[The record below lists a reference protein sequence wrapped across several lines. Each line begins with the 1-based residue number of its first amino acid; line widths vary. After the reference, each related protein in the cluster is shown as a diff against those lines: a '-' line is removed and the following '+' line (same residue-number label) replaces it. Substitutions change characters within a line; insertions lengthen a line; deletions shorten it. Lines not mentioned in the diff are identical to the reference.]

1 MDSMFSIG
9 VRFSTTIFLGI
20 NFEKKT
26 PTQLPQVRSR
36 KQIGAEFNFV
46 CQIMG
51 NGLLYADYCFGKAPI
66 LSIAFV
72 A

>member
-1 MDSMFSIG
+1 MDSMFSNV

-20 NFEKKT
+20 NFKEKT
-26 PTQLPQVRSR
+26 PTQLPQVCSL
-36 KQIGAEFNFV
+36 KQIGAEFFFV
-46 CQIMG
+46 CLIIG
-51 NGLLYADYCFGKAPI
+51 NGLLYADYCFGKALI